1 MVRDT
6 KVAILVLESTIA
18 VDEVVVVDGKGD
30 ITNQEIVE
38 RKKDLVM
45 ENRIKKLLRILI
57 MSMFFSPKNF

>member
-45 ENRIKKLLRILI
+45 ENRIK
-57 MSMFFSPKNF
+57 NY